1 MNPLEQ
7 PVQTIKT
14 AETPL
19 SGEYCDYF
27 YYLSMI
33 NLLLVLYIILA
44 ALYVFLFDKKKDGIF
59 HIILVSLPTFVA
71 YFTNR
76 LLYSMCVGSTQK

>member
-14 AETPL
+14 AITPL

>member
-14 AETPL
+14 AVTPL

-27 YYLSMI
+27 T
-33 NLLLVLYIILA
+33 
-44 ALYVFLFDKKKDGIF
+44 
-59 HIILVSLPTFVA
+59 TFP
-71 YFTNR
+71 
-76 LLYSMCVGSTQK
+76 